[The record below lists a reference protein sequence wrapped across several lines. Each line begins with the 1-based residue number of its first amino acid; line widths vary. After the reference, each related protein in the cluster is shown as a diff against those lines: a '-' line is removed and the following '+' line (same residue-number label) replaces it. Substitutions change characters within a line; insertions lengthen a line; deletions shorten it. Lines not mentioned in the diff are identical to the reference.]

1 MAATA
6 FRSTPE
12 FARKAAAFRSHGLT
26 RKHSL
31 RLLFKGVYEG
41 NTKLD
46 FPLFG
51 EDAATSFD
59 TITLRADANDGY
71 SWDAAGARAQYA
83 RDEFGR
89 RSQAD
94 LGQHASHGTRVHLY
108 INGAY
113 WGIYNPVERPDAS
126 FSATYYGGEKE
137 EWDAINSGAATDGTM
152 DTWNTLQSLSNA
164 VGSAGT
170 EAARTAAYMR
180 VLGLNANGTDN
191 PAFDNYLDATNYVDY
206 LMTNFYGG
214 NNDWPHRNWYA
225 SRRRGPETQGFVFH
239 NWDFETS
246 LGLTSGVTTNR
257 LGVTDGAAA
266 PYNQLKASLEFRV
279 LFGDRVHRAFF
290 NDGPLATQNS
300 VDRYQE
306 IVQELQQAIVAE
318 SARWGDMHSGTPYT
332 KAQWQAE
339 ITNVTNFLLNRNSI
353 FLNQLRTAGLYST
366 VVAPSFSQHGGLVSP
381 GFDLTVN
388 APAGAI
394 WYTLDGSD
402 PRMIGGAVSSTAI
415 AYTGSPI
422 DVPTGLTVRARVLN
436 GGVWSALNEATFA
449 VAAPADASN
458 LRIVEVHYN
467 PAGRAGSG
475 RAQTLEFIELLNPS
489 GQTVSLDGV
498 QITQF
503 ADTPYVF
510 ADGLTLAPGERIVVA
525 RNPSVIQSLYG
536 AGINVAAA
544 GYAED
549 NLSNGG
555 EQITLVGPTGLS
567 LQNILFDDV
576 GLWPIAADGGGKSL
590 EIINPLGDAS
600 DPTNWRASHYRGGSP
615 GTSGDGPGPCRRL
628 RRRRRRGRFR
638 LPPLA
643 AGLGT
648 PALTGSAT
656 VGDADGDRDVDG
668 SDLVF
673 WRINFSSI
681 APAAGATQAATAPIS
696 DADLVSLAQRMVEQE
711 VPEQPNKTVGRKDL
725 SFMLPMGPSPMGL
738 TQSDEE
744 LGTSE
749 TNEGVPAEKAVDS
762 GASEAVDAVFKG
774 LAESELR
781 SDLF

>member
-1 MAATA
+1 
-6 FRSTPE
+6 
-12 FARKAAAFRSHGLT
+12 
-26 RKHSL
+26 
-31 RLLFKGVYEG
+31 
-41 NTKLD
+41 
-46 FPLFG
+46 
-51 EDAATSFD
+51 
-59 TITLRADANDGY
+59 
-71 SWDAAGARAQYA
+71 
-83 RDEFGR
+83 
-89 RSQAD
+89 
-94 LGQHASHGTRVHLY
+94 
-108 INGAY
+108 
-113 WGIYNPVERPDAS
+113 IYNPVERPDAS

-152 DTWNTLQSLSNA
+152 DSWNTLVSLSNA

-170 EAARTAAYMR
+170 EAARTAAYMK

-191 PAFDNYLDATNYVDY
+191 LAFDNYLDATNYVDY

-214 NNDWPHRNWYA
+214 NQDWPHRNWYA
-225 SRRRGPETQGFVFH
+225 SRRNGPETQGFVFH

-246 LGLTSGVTTNR
+246 LGLTAGVTTNV
-257 LGVTDGAAA
+257 LGASVGAAE

-290 NDGPLATQNS
+290 NSGPLATQNS
-300 VDRYQE
+300 VARYQE

-318 SARWGDMHSGTPYT
+318 SARWGDMQTGTPPYT
-332 KAQWQAE
+332 KAQWQSE

-353 FLNQLRTAGLYST
+353 FLNQLRAAGLYST
-366 VVAPSFSQHGGLVSP
+366 VVAPSFSQHGGLVSS
-381 GFDLTVN
+381 GFDLTVT

-402 PRMIGGAVSSTAI
+402 PRMIGGGVGSTAI

-422 DVPTGLTVRARVLN
+422 DVATGLTVRARVLN

-467 PAGRAGSG
+467 PASQAGMAD
-475 RAQTLEFIELLNPS
+475 AQTLEFIELLNPS

-498 QITQF
+498 QIAQF
-503 ADTPYVF
+503 ANSPYAF
-510 ADGLTLAPGERIVVA
+510 ANGLMLAPGERIVVA

-555 EQITLVGPTGLS
+555 EQITLLGPTGLT
-567 LQNILFDDV
+567 LQDVIFDDA
-576 GLWPIAADGGGKSL
+576 GLWPLAADGGGKSI
-590 EIINPLGDAS
+590 EIINPLGAAS

-615 GTSGDGPGPCRRL
+615 GTSGVAPALAGDFDGDGDADGSDFL
-628 RRRRRRGRFR
+628 RWQR
-638 LPPLA
+638 
-643 AGLGT
+643 GLGT

-668 SDLVF
+668 SDLVL
-673 WRINFSSI
+673 WRINF
-681 APAAGATQAATAPIS
+681 GASFTATAMTQAASAPPTE
-696 DADLVSLAQRMVEQE
+696 ADLVSLAQRMVDQE
-711 VPEQPNKTVGRKDL
+711 APEQPIRVQGRKHL
-725 SFMLPMGPSPMGL
+725 SPTAPVALSPMAHPQPAKGLPTLEESEGVLGENPNDPAVVEAIDAALEGL
-738 TQSDEE
+738 T
-744 LGTSE
+744 
-749 TNEGVPAEKAVDS
+749 K
-762 GASEAVDAVFKG
+762 
-774 LAESELR
+774 SELQAH
-781 SDLF
+781 LG